1 MVQNMINHSSNNSA
15 SPPFTVKVTR
25 GAMVE
30 SRHMVSAAV
39 SDSSGKIVR
48 SWGNVEDPV
57 YLRSAIKP
65 LQALPLIESG
75 AADAFNVSEK
85 ELSLACASHTGE
97 PVHVEAVTAWLDRLG
112 LTIDALEC
120 GTHWPTYDPAARALA
135 SSGQEPTAAHNNC
148 SGKHSGFLCTAVHL
162 KESIKGYIDR
172 DHPVQRR
179 IVTVLEDFTD
189 LDLSNAPVGI
199 DGCSIPTIGIPL
211 QQAALAFARFA
222 DPSKLS
228 ADRAAACARL
238 QKAISKYP
246 EMIAG
251 SDRLCTAINGAANGR
266 IVAKVGAE
274 GVYLAALPKAGIGIA
289 IKAVDGTTRAVDV
302 ALGAILD
309 EIGILDDDIHRAI
322 DPFVRPILR
331 NRNNI
336 TVGEITATFND

>member
-1 MVQNMINHSSNNSA
+1 MINHSSNNSA
-15 SPPFTVKVTR
+15 STPFTVAVTR
-25 GAMVE
+25 GSMVE
-30 SRHMVSAAV
+30 SRHVVSAAV
-39 SDSSGKIVR
+39 SDSSGRIVR
-48 SWGNVEDPV
+48 SWGNVETPV

-75 AADAFNVSEK
+75 AADAFKVSEK

-112 LTIDALEC
+112 LGIEDLEC

-135 SSGQEPTAAHNNC
+135 ALGQEPTAAHNNC

-162 KESIKGYIDR
+162 KEETKGYIGR
-172 DHPVQRR
+172 SHPVQKR
-179 IVTVLEDFTD
+179 IVSVLEDFTD
-189 LDLSNAPVGI
+189 LDLTNAPVGI

-211 QQAALAFARFA
+211 QNAALAFARFA

-228 ADRAAACARL
+228 PDRAAACARL
-238 QKAISKYP
+238 QAAISTYP

-251 SDRLCTAINGAANGR
+251 SDRLCTAINGAADGR
-266 IVAKVGAE
+266 VIAKVGAE
-274 GVYLAALPKAGIGIA
+274 GVYLAALPMQGIGIA
-289 IKAVDGTTRAVDV
+289 IKAVDGTTRAVEV

-309 EIGILDDDIHRAI
+309 ELGVLDDDIHRAI

-331 NRNNI
+331 NRNEL
-336 TVGEITATFND
+336 TVGEIRAELES

>member
-1 MVQNMINHSSNNSA
+1 MINHSSDNSA
-15 SPPFTVKVTR
+15 SLPFTVSVTR
-25 GAMVE
+25 GPMVE
-30 SRHMVSAAV
+30 SRHLVLAAV
-39 SDSSGKIVR
+39 SDSAGKMVR
-48 SWGNVEDPV
+48 SWGNVDSPV

-97 PVHVEAVTAWLDRLG
+97 PIHVEAVTAWLDRLG
-112 LTIDALEC
+112 LGIEDLEC
-120 GTHWPTYDPAARALA
+120 GSHWPTYDPAARALA
-135 SSGQEPTAAHNNC
+135 AAGQEPTAAHNNC

-162 KESIKGYIDR
+162 KEKTNGYIR
-172 DHPVQRR
+172 REHPVQQR
-179 IVTVLEDFTD
+179 IVTILEEFTD

-211 QQAALAFARFA
+211 EHAALAFARFA

-228 ADRAAACARL
+228 TDRAKACARL

-251 SDRLCTAINGAANGR
+251 SDRLCTAINGAANGKV
-266 IVAKVGAE
+266 IVKVGAE
-274 GVYLAALPKAGIGIA
+274 GVYLAALPEAGIGIA
-289 IKAVDGTTRAVDV
+289 IKAVDGTTRAVEV

-309 EIGILDDDIHRAI
+309 ELGVLDDTIHRAI

-331 NRNNI
+331 NRNDI
-336 TVGEITATFND
+336 TVGEIKAELDS